1 MLLRCLIYQGQLQKA
16 LAYLI
21 KHMPEP
27 GEDAQLA
34 ELAGAL
40 FLAVPTE
47 LRGPHDAESHLG
59 AWLRAAVAAKAAL
72 NSWTG
77 AKPVEEVDALLAKIP
92 LNSPF
97 KAARLILKSLLLA
110 PRDGLKA
117 RRILKGVAQDSP
129 FASLS
134 AAAQAAI
141 ASASEEPLGGW
152 GPSDTAQRRFVI
164 ETSGMSASAS
174 QTAMRLTEAEAAG
187 PRALFSFPVK
197 SAEQFDAADLRS
209 ACRNLLPRAPDRLQQ
224 FEKRFC
230 ALEEWEKQRIVAL
243 SAEDAGRR
251 SRAERCWRAAAAQL
265 ESDGSAKARLSA
277 GVVYRHPAELALKH
291 DSIEGEDFVQDP

>member
-1 MLLRCLIYQGQLQKA
+1 MLLLRCLIYQGQLQKA

-117 RRILKGVAQDSP
+117 RRMLKGVAQ
-129 FASLS
+129 
-134 AAAQAAI
+134 
-141 ASASEEPLGGW
+141 
-152 GPSDTAQRRFVI
+152 
-164 ETSGMSASAS
+164 
-174 QTAMRLTEAEAAG
+174 
-187 PRALFSFPVK
+187 
-197 SAEQFDAADLRS
+197 
-209 ACRNLLPRAPDRLQQ
+209 
-224 FEKRFC
+224 
-230 ALEEWEKQRIVAL
+230 
-243 SAEDAGRR
+243 
-251 SRAERCWRAAAAQL
+251 
-265 ESDGSAKARLSA
+265 
-277 GVVYRHPAELALKH
+277 ELALRVPQRRRPGRNCVRFRGAAWWMGAQRYGPAEVRH
-291 DSIEGEDFVQDP
+291 RNERDVGVGQPNGDAAH